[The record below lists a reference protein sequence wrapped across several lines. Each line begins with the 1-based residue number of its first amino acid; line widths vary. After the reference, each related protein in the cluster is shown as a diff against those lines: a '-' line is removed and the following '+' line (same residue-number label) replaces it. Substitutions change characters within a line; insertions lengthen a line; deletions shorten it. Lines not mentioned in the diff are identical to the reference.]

1 MRFGVVREVV
11 GERDPAQIKR
21 LREALESC
29 FGHAVDLAIGDSYAA
44 LLQSFSRGDVQA
56 AWLTPAM
63 VVEASRRG
71 KLSLVAGSL
80 RRGSADYHATLVVRA
95 DSGITRIEQLAD
107 RRAGWVDPWS
117 AAGYLFPRKML
128 RDAHIDPTTAFS
140 KQRFYSSHPAVLA
153 ALRDDEIDVCGTYL
167 HHSGR
172 LRDDDSA
179 DVSGMVP
186 LETSAAIPSDALCLG
201 PHVPADE
208 VARIEQQLVSD
219 AAGELASTLQA
230 QGFVK
235 RALVDYALVR
245 TLLDEEWGRTSNE
258 PAPTAT

>member
-1 MRFGVVREVV
+1 LRFGVVREVV

-21 LREALESC
+21 LRDALESC

-63 VVEASRRG
+63 VVEASRRA

-80 RRGSADYHATLVVRA
+80 RRGSADYHSTLVVRA
-95 DSGITRIEQLAD
+95 DSGITRIDQLAE

-128 RDAHIDPTTAFS
+128 RDAKIDPTTAFS

-153 ALRDDEIDVCGTYL
+153 ALRDSEIDFCGTYL

-172 LRDDDSA
+172 LREGDSA
-179 DVSGMVP
+179 DGLVP

-208 VARIEQQLVSD
+208 VARVEGQLVSD
-219 AAGELASTLQA
+219 AAIELAATLQA